1 MNGSTKKILKQAA
14 RSLAFRFEVV
24 ANSELV
30 RYDSEIKEHHELL
43 AEQRAADPFLKIDP
57 PRYVRRTTKK
67 FQAVNHFTRLKK
79 IYNSVAKR
87 DVQTTIEIYFREDQ
101 IKRKQFEKEFPGKY
115 NKLMDELRRN
125 IMVESQKAQT
135 A

>member
-30 RYDSEIKEHHELL
+30 RYDSKIKEHQELL
-43 AEQRAADPFLKIDP
+43 TEQRAADPLKIDP
-57 PRYVRRTTKK
+57 PKYVRRTTKK

-79 IYNSVAKR
+79 IYNTVAKR
-87 DVQTTIEIYFREDQ
+87 DVQKTIEIYFREDQ